1 MKYVFGPLPSR
12 RLGKSLGIDPIPSK
26 VCNWNCIYCQ
36 LGRTSPVVQER
47 REYYPREEI
56 IAEVKEALARHKS
69 GDIDWISFVGS
80 GEPTLHSG
88 LGWMIR
94 RIKEM
99 TDIPVA
105 VLTNGSLLYLDEVR
119 AELSAADAVMPS
131 LDAGDA
137 ALYRRINRSHPE
149 ASFERLVSGITE
161 FRKTY
166 TGKLWI
172 EVMLIRNVNDT
183 EEALSELADILAGIR
198 PDAVH
203 LSLPTRPPA
212 EPDVEPSDE
221 EGLLRA
227 VAILG
232 RTAEVVRP
240 ADCIPDLAAEPDP
253 VTALLDIIARHP
265 VAEDE
270 LRRWIARLSTEPG
283 YAEGIL
289 DAMTASGRAR
299 PIERYG
305 TRFWTPASGRY
316 ASGRGDC

>member
-1 MKYVFGPLPSR
+1 MKYVFGPVPSR
-12 RLGKSLGIDPIPSK
+12 RLGRSLGIDPIPSK
-26 VCNWNCIYCQ
+26 VCNWNCVYCQ
-36 LGRTSPVVQER
+36 LGRTTPVVQER
-47 REYYPREEI
+47 REYYPPEEI
-56 IAEVKEALARHKS
+56 IAEVRETLARHKP

-88 LGWMIR
+88 LGMMIR
-94 RIKEM
+94 RIKEL
-99 TDIPVA
+99 TDIPIA
-105 VLTNGSLLYLDEVR
+105 VLTNGSLLHLEEVR

-137 ALYRRINRSHPE
+137 ELYRRINRPHPA
-149 ASFERLVSGITE
+149 ASFERLVAGITE
-161 FRKTY
+161 FRRTY
-166 TGKLWI
+166 KGKLWI
-172 EVMLIRNVNDT
+172 EVMLIRGVNDT
-183 EEALSELADILAGIR
+183 EEALERLAAVLAGIK

-212 EPDVEPSDE
+212 EPDIAPSDE

-240 ADCIPDLAAEPDP
+240 AECIPDLASEPDP
-253 VTALLDIIARHP
+253 VEAILDIISRHP
-265 VAEDE
+265 VSEEE

-283 YAEGIL
+283 CADRIL
-289 DAMTASGRAR
+289 EAMAASGRAR

-305 TRFWTPASGRY
+305 VRFWTPASGRY
-316 ASGRGDC
+316 ASGRSEG